1 VTRQEDAVG
10 DERVR
15 DTGGAHVLA
24 EIASQPECWEMA
36 LSTAKELA
44 GLLPAPGAR
53 VAVIG
58 CGTSLH
64 IATAVAAA
72 REAAGQGETD
82 AFPASEMPVR
92 PYDLVVALSRS
103 GTTTEILQALDRLPD
118 SVPTLGITADPSTP
132 IAGAVDELV
141 VLDYADEA
149 SVVQTRFATSALT
162 LLRAHVGHD
171 MARVIDEAGE
181 VLAGPIDPSLVDRP
195 HYVFLGRG
203 WTLGVAAEA
212 ALKVREA
219 ASAWSEV
226 YPALEYRHGPL
237 SAAGDGTLVWML
249 GAPDAALI
257 RDISVTGAR
266 VESGQRDPQAELV
279 SAQRIA
285 VATAQHRGLDP
296 DQPRH
301 LTRSVVLSAS

>member
-1 VTRQEDAVG
+1 
-10 DERVR
+10 
-15 DTGGAHVLA
+15 VLT
-24 EIASQPECWEMA
+24 EIASQPGCWERA
-36 LSTAKELA
+36 LTTARECA
-44 GLLPAPGAR
+44 GLLPARGAR

-72 REAAGQGETD
+72 REAAGHGETD

-103 GTTTEILQALDRLPD
+103 GTTTEILQALDQLPD
-118 SVPTLGITADPSTP
+118 SVPTLGITADPSAP
-132 IAGAVDELV
+132 IADAVDQLV
-141 VLDYADEA
+141 VLDYADET

-171 MARVIDEAGE
+171 MSRVIDQAAEALSE
-181 VLAGPIDPSLVDRP
+181 PVDASLLDRP

-203 WTLGVAAEA
+203 WSIGVAAEA

-219 ASAWSEV
+219 AAAWSEV

-237 SAAGDGTLVWML
+237 SAADEGALVWLL
-249 GAPDAALI
+249 GAPDPALV
-257 RDISVTGAR
+257 RDIAVTGAR
-266 VESGQRDPQAELV
+266 VESGDRDPQAELV
-279 SAQRIA
+279 RAQRVA
-285 VATAQHRGLDP
+285 VATAQQRGLDP

-301 LTRSVVLSAS
+301 LTRSVVLAAP

>member
-1 VTRQEDAVG
+1 MTNQEDAVSDAG
-10 DERVR
+10 VKGAG
-15 DTGGAHVLA
+15 TAHVLA
-24 EIASQPECWEMA
+24 EIASQPQCWETA
-36 LSTAKELA
+36 LKTAKESA
-44 GLLPAPGAR
+44 EVLPTPGAR

-72 REAAGQGETD
+72 RESAGQGETD

-103 GTTTEILQALDRLPD
+103 GTTTEILEALDQLPD

-132 IAGAVDELV
+132 IADAVDELV

-162 LLRAHVGHD
+162 MLRAHFGHD
-171 MARVIDEAGE
+171 LELVIDQASQ
-181 VLAGPIDPSLVDRP
+181 VLERSVEPSLVDRP

-203 WTLGVAAEA
+203 WALGVAAEA

-237 SAAGDGTLVWML
+237 SAAGGGTLVWML
-249 GAPDAALI
+249 GESDPALI
-257 RDISVTGAR
+257 RDISITGAQ
-266 VESGQRDPQAELV
+266 VESSVRDPQADLV
-279 SAQRIA
+279 RAQRVA
-285 VATAQHRGLDP
+285 VTTAQLRGLDP

>member
-1 VTRQEDAVG
+1 MTFETTGPD
-10 DERVR
+10 
-15 DTGGAHVLA
+15 GGAADAGGTHVLA
-24 EIASQPECWEMA
+24 EIASQPECWSAA
-36 LSTAKELA
+36 LATAKESQA
-44 GLLPAPGAR
+44 VLPPAGAR
-53 VAVIG
+53 VAIIG

-64 IATAVAAA
+64 IASAAAAA

-82 AFPASEMPVR
+82 AFPASEMPLR
-92 PYDLVVALSRS
+92 PYDLIIALSRS
-103 GTTTEILQALDRLPD
+103 GTTTEILHALDRVPD

-132 IAGAVDELV
+132 IADAVDELV

-162 LLRAHVGHD
+162 LLRAHIGHE
-171 MARVIDEAGE
+171 MSPVIDQAAQ
-181 VLAGPIDPSLVDRP
+181 VLGRPVDDALVDRP

-203 WTLGVAAEA
+203 WALGVAAEA

-237 SAAGDGTLVWML
+237 SAAGNGTLVWML
-249 GAPDAALI
+249 GEPDRSLI
-257 RDISVTGAR
+257 DDIAVTGAK
-266 VESGQRDPQAELV
+266 VESSDRDPQADLV
-279 SAQRIA
+279 RAQRVA
-285 VATAQHRGLDP
+285 VATAQRRGLDP